1 MSIIAEALKK
11 AQSRGRKKVE
21 EPPPFDLKREQP
33 PQAPP
38 KAVPGAEIR
47 PPAKKAPAPRAK
59 PIARPGTA
67 PRPGP
72 VAAAPGAA
80 PAVRPGPGPKP
91 GVAKP
96 KRWSIRIPVGATVI
110 LVFFAGIVYY
120 VNRIYL
126 PGIQS
131 TAIEIPPPGP
141 APAAQ
146 TVSESAETELAES
159 PAEETTPAGDRQ
171 EEPQAEASSE
181 PERTVRERESPE
193 MAEVPAESPVT
204 PAPPLTAA
212 PGPEEQPPA
221 ELVREEPVEESLAQE
236 TSFVFSA
243 EETPPGA
250 LETPILAQEEG
261 LGELKDGLESP
272 PVIVQKDRDT
282 KKPLREDI
290 YHFNMAVFF
299 QRQGDIPSALKE
311 YDKVLELSPYNAEV
325 YSNMGVLYNQIG
337 EYEKAVAMLQK
348 ALLIDPAY
356 SKAHNNIALAYY
368 KSGQLDQA
376 LEHLNRAIQLE
387 PINLE
392 SYNNLGLVYKK
403 MDDYQKA
410 EEAFA
415 RALSIT
421 PDHAPSNYNMALL
434 CEENGQFDRAVEHY
448 RAFVRGKGV
457 TAELARKVNQRL
469 ARLSRTEPA
478 R

>member
-21 EPPPFDLKREQP
+21 EPPPFDLKKEQP

-38 KAVPGAEIR
+38 QAAPGAEIR
-47 PPAKKAPAPRAK
+47 SPATKAPAPRAK
-59 PIARPGTA
+59 RITRPGA
-67 PRPGP
+67 AHRPRPA
-72 VAAAPGAA
+72 AAAPAIRLGA
-80 PAVRPGPGPKP
+80 RPTP

-96 KRWSIRIPVGATVI
+96 RRWSIFIPVGVMVVLVSLVGVI
-110 LVFFAGIVYY
+110 YY
-120 VNRIYL
+120 LTRGY
-126 PGIQS
+126 PPEIQS
-131 TAIEIPPPGP
+131 TAIEIPSPGP
-141 APAAQ
+141 APAAREM
-146 TVSESAETELAES
+146 SESDEAELGGS
-159 PAEETTPAGDRQ
+159 PADEITPPADQQ
-171 EEPQAEASSE
+171 EGPQAKPSSV
-181 PERTVRERESPE
+181 PGRAVRYRERPE
-193 MAEVPAESPVT
+193 MAKVPAESPVT
-204 PAPPLTAA
+204 PVPRVTAT
-212 PGPEEQPPA
+212 PGPEEQPPI
-221 ELVREEPVEESLAQE
+221 ELVQEEPVEESLEQE
-236 TSFVFSA
+236 TSFVFPA
-243 EETPPGA
+243 EESPPGA
-250 LETPILAQEEG
+250 LETIILPEEEG
-261 LGELKDGLESP
+261 LGELKVDLESP

-282 KKPLREDI
+282 DKPLREDI

-337 EYEKAVAMLQK
+337 QYEKAVAMLQK
-348 ALLIDPAY
+348 ALLIDPVY

-376 LEHLNRAIQLE
+376 LEHLNRAIRLE

-403 MDDYQKA
+403 SDDYQKA

-415 RALSIT
+415 KALSID

-448 RAFVRGKGV
+448 RAFIRGKGV
-457 TAELARKVNQRL
+457 TPELAQKVNQRL
-469 ARLSRTEPA
+469 ARLTRTEPA